1 MRILILG
8 AGAIGGYYGARL
20 LQAGTDV
27 TFAVR
32 PRRREALAR
41 DGLVLHSAL
50 GGFAA
55 PVRTVDAAHIDS
67 HYGAIVLA
75 CKGYD
80 LAAAIDD
87 IAPAVGP
94 GSVVLPLLN
103 GMTAY
108 ALLDAR
114 FGRERVLGG
123 VAYIATQ
130 LDADGAILHQG
141 ANDVLMVGARRSDAA
156 SHYSSAASRAQALVA
171 LFKGGPG
178 TRLLVPDAEQ
188 ALWDKW
194 AMLAS
199 GALLTCLMRGSIGE
213 ILATAAGRALVE
225 RAIGECEAV
234 ADAEGFPIRGEGA
247 ARIRKLLLDPAS
259 TWMASMMRDIAAH
272 AGRIEHEQIIGDL
285 TRLARRH
292 GIDTPL
298 LDAAYCHL
306 QVYAAQIQH

>member
-20 LQAGTDV
+20 LQAGADV
-27 TFAVR
+27 SFAVR

-41 DGLVLHSAL
+41 DGLVLHSSL

-55 PVRTVDAAHIDS
+55 PVRTVDASTIDG
-67 HYGAIVLA
+67 HYDAIVLA

-80 LAAAIDD
+80 LAAAIAD

-94 GSVVLPLLN
+94 DSVVLPLLN
-103 GMTAY
+103 GLGAY

-130 LDADGAILHQG
+130 LDAGGAIRHQG
-141 ANDVLMVGARRSDAA
+141 SNDVLMVGARCSDGAG
-156 SHYSSAASRAQALVA
+156 RAQALVE

-178 TRLLVPDAEQ
+178 TRLLVADAGQ

-213 ILATAAGRALVE
+213 ILATTAGRALVE

-234 ADAEGFPIRGEGA
+234 AAAEGFPMRGEGA
-247 ARIRKLLLDPAS
+247 ARTRTLLLDPAS
-259 TWMASMMRDIAAH
+259 TWMASMMRDIASH
-272 AGRIEHEQIIGDL
+272 AGRLEHEQIIGDL

-306 QVYAAQIQH
+306 QVYVAHT